1 MHWKGRRKRP
11 PPELRQLFNNRA
23 VARWP
28 PETIRLMVEDQSQQ
42 DPKLQVEAARE
53 AFEREFE
60 RFASFAENSGTLS
73 ELDLSS
79 AEAEQRA
86 ITDLRT
92 RHLGKKSAL
101 AAAKKM
107 IGRFAPNERAIFG
120 QLVQQNEAEI
130 TAKIEQA
137 EQAFR
142 GHVES
147 ARTARE
153 AIDVTLPGRRPRR
166 GHLHPITIV
175 RERIEDIFVSLG
187 YAIEDGREIETD
199 FYNFDALNIPES
211 HPARASQ
218 DTFYTTDGFALR
230 SQTSTVQIHAMQRRG
245 APLRMIAPGRVF
257 RRDTPDPT
265 HNPMFFQVE
274 GLCVDRGISMA
285 HLKGTVA
292 EFLRRMFGAQ
302 TVTRFRPSYFPFTE
316 PSAEFDFSC
325 FKCGGAGCRI
335 CKSSGWIELGGSGMV
350 HPNVLRG
357 AGVDPEEFSGFAF
370 GLGID
375 RMVALM
381 YGLDDIRLLF
391 ENDVRFLEQ
400 FD

>member
-1 MHWKGRRKRP
+1 MT
-11 PPELRQLFNNRA
+11 ESTNQ
-23 VARWP
+23 
-28 PETIRLMVEDQSQQ
+28 E
-42 DPKLQVEAARE
+42 DPKTQLERARK
-53 AFEREFE
+53 AFEQEFG
-60 RFASFAENSGTLS
+60 RFARLTDASARSLSLTDAET
-73 ELDLSS
+73 ER
-79 AEAEQRA
+79 RA
-86 ITDLRT
+86 LADLRT
-92 RHLGKKSAL
+92 HHLGKKSTLSACKKL
-101 AAAKKM
+101 VGKVAPEHRAA
-107 IGRFAPNERAIFG
+107 FG
-120 QLVQQNEAEI
+120 QLVQQAESEI
-130 TAKIEQA
+130 TAQIMVAEERLTSLLQA
-137 EQAFR
+137 
-142 GHVES
+142 
-147 ARTARE
+147 ARSERE
-153 AIDVTLPGRRPRR
+153 RIDVTLPGRRPRR
-166 GHLHPITIV
+166 GHIHPITKL
-175 RERIEDIFVSLG
+175 RERVEDIFVSLG
-187 YAIEDGREIETD
+187 YAIEDDREIETD
-199 FYNFDALNIPES
+199 FYNFAALNIPEN
-211 HPARASQ
+211 HPARAPQ

-274 GLCVDRGISMA
+274 GLCVDRGVTMA

-325 FKCGGAGCRI
+325 FKCGGSGCRI
-335 CKSSGWIELGGSGMV
+335 CKQSGWIELGGSGMV
-350 HPNVLRG
+350 HPNVLRI
-357 AGVDPEEFSGFAF
+357 AGVDPEIYSGFAF

-375 RMVALM
+375 RMCALM

>member
-1 MHWKGRRKRP
+1 MP
-11 PPELRQLFNNRA
+11 DSVTYEELK
-23 VARWP
+23 
-28 PETIRLMVEDQSQQ
+28 S
-42 DPKLQVEAARE
+42 EADSIFE
-53 AFEREFE
+53 AFGREFE
-60 RFASFAENSGTLS
+60 RFERFVGDRQDAQFLQNILHQLERENLTLQEAKTLS
-73 ELDLSS
+73 LELN
-79 AEAEQRA
+79 
-86 ITDLRT
+86 DLRT
-92 RHLGKKSAL
+92 RFTGKKSEW
-101 AAAKKM
+101 AAAKKK
-107 IGRFAPNERAIFG
+107 IGRVTNPEQRSSAG
-120 QLVQQNEAEI
+120 QHLLLTEVGMLD
-130 TAKIEQA
+130 
-137 EQAFR
+137 R
-142 GHVES
+142 LES
-147 ARTARE
+147 ARLNLEKIVENLQTQRE
-153 AIDVTLPGRRPRR
+153 RIDVTLPGRRPRR
-166 GHLHPITIV
+166 GHIHPITRM

-187 YAIEDGREIETD
+187 YAIEDDREIETD
-199 FYNFDALNIPES
+199 FYNFDALNIPQN
-211 HPARASQ
+211 HPARAPQ
-218 DTFYTTDGFALR
+218 DTFYTTEGFALR

-274 GLCVDRGISMA
+274 GLCVDRGITMA

-292 EFLRRMFGAQ
+292 EFLRQMFGAQ

-335 CKSSGWIELGGSGMV
+335 CKQSGWIELGGSGVV
-350 HPNVLRG
+350 HPNVLRI
-357 AGVDPEEFSGFAF
+357 AGVDPEIYSGFAF

-375 RMVALM
+375 RMCALM